1 MAGGYVLTLE
11 NVYKTYPGGVK
22 ALKGV
27 TLKVERGEV
36 IGLVGANGSGK
47 TTLIKIALGILGR
60 DRGDV
65 SLNGRDP
72 FRDPK
77 AREGVGVVFERPTLP
92 GGLSVRRL
100 LENSAKLYG
109 VPRDYVDE
117 AIDLAGLRGHEH
129 KAFPQLSA
137 GLKQRAAIAHALVGQ
152 PDFIIADE
160 PTSNLDP
167 IERSKILEMLANLN
181 RKRGVTLLISSHVI
195 YEVMKVATRIVALR
209 RGVVVKDGPVSEV
222 LGSNVRV
229 RIRAAN
235 PEVAAKIL
243 MERGFEV
250 VIAGASIY
258 TRLRGDRRELIETLL
273 EAERRGAVI
282 LSFDTAEPS
291 IEEVIS
297 E

>member
-1 MAGGYVLTLE
+1 MVKGYVLAIE
-11 NVYKTYPGGVK
+11 GVYKTYPGGVK

-27 TLKVERGEV
+27 SLRVERGEV
-36 IGLVGANGSGK
+36 VGLVGANGSGK

-60 DRGDV
+60 DRGSV

-72 FRDPK
+72 FRDPR

-100 LENSAKLYG
+100 LESAAKVYG

-129 KAFPQLSA
+129 KTFPQLSA
-137 GLKQRAAIAHALVGQ
+137 GLKQRAAIAHALVGR
-152 PDFIIADE
+152 PEFIIADE

-167 IERSKILEMLANLN
+167 IERSKILEMLARLN
-181 RKRGVTLLISSHVI
+181 RERGVTLLISSHVI

-222 LGSNVRV
+222 LASNVKV

-235 PEVAAKIL
+235 PEVVAKTL
-243 MERGFEV
+243 KERGFDV
-250 VIAGASIY
+250 LIAGASVY
-258 TRLRGDRRELIETLL
+258 TRLRGDRGELIEALL
-273 EAERRGAVI
+273 EAERRGAVV